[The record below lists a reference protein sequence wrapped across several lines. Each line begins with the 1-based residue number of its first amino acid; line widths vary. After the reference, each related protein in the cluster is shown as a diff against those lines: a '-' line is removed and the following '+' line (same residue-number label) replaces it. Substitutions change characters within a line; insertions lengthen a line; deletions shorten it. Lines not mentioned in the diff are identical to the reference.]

1 MHTFRHHHNLNGKPQ
16 LRLSRSRRARR
27 GLTLAELLVA
37 GTVLVM
43 IGGTAA
49 TLAFA
54 VYSSYEVCREQST
67 ASQHARVALNRI
79 EQAMIQATASESFP
93 ACHIVNFSA
102 DGYTFPDSVAIWRP
116 SGTAANPAGLPLV
129 KELVVFSCDRSLP
142 NLLWEMTWPTN
153 SNAVPAVSDSL
164 GWSLLLDSFHSDS
177 NVIKNQLTDRLH
189 IGTVDT
195 TVLVDG
201 LTSTQRGTIRFQR
214 LMAPTATHWSEYRA
228 GQRTWHNLAWPL
240 DLYGTQTG
248 TRTVALLVEVQVRSG
263 NQDDPNPLPFF
274 GSASM
279 NYALSK

>member
-1 MHTFRHHHNLNGKPQ
+1 
-16 LRLSRSRRARR
+16 
-27 GLTLAELLVA
+27 LTLAELLIA

-43 IGGTAA
+43 IGGAAA

-79 EQAMIQATASESFP
+79 EQALSQATASESFP
-93 ACHIVNFSA
+93 ACHIVNYSA

-116 SGTAANPAGLPLV
+116 SGAAANPTGLPLV

-142 NLLWEMTWPTN
+142 SRLLEMTWPTN
-153 SNAVPAVSDSL
+153 TNAVPATTNAL
-164 GWSLLLDSFHSDS
+164 GWNSLLDSFHANS

-189 IGTVDT
+189 RGTVDT
-195 TVLVDG
+195 TLLING
-201 LTSTQRGTIRFQR
+201 LTSTQRGTIRFEQ
-214 LMAPTATHWSEYRA
+214 LMTPSRSQWGQYRA
-228 GQRTWHNLAWPL
+228 GQRTWHNLDWPL

-248 TRTVALLVEVQVRSG
+248 TRTVALLVELQVRSG
-263 NQDDPNPLPFF
+263 DEADPDPLPFF